1 VSIVLALGEI
11 PEINADRIQIAQVVM
26 NLLQNALEAL
36 RDGAAAGRRIE
47 IFTRLAAQEAV
58 EVVIRDTGPGIPP
71 DIRERIFERFYTTKD
86 DGIGLGLAIARSIV
100 EAHGGTLR
108 FDSTREGTTF
118 ICRLPIAADS
128 LSQ

>member
-1 VSIVLALGEI
+1 
-11 PEINADRIQIAQVVM
+11 
-26 NLLQNALEAL
+26 
-36 RDGAAAGRRIE
+36 
-47 IFTRLAAQEAV
+47 LAAQEAV

-71 DIRERIFERFYTTKD
+71 DIRERIFDRFYTTKD